1 MKPSTR
7 YIIFTVSFFLTFSC
21 IFEALSDDD
30 HYKKRYRYRGGR
42 QKVDDDRNGHDT
54 NDHLKPVTNQTYK
67 ETCGECHFAY
77 QPELL
82 PSESWLKILNQL
94 DNHFGEGIETDP
106 DTIKNISDYLTTNGA
121 ENSSAERS
129 VKIMRCLGGQ
139 VPIRITDIPYI
150 RKKHHELDPA
160 IFKRKSIGSLSNC
173 IACHTTAE
181 NGIYDDDDVKI
192 PE

>member
-1 MKPSTR
+1 MKASAK
-7 YIIFTVSFFLTFSC
+7 YIVFTVSFFVTFSF

-42 QKVDDDRNGHDT
+42 HKIDDDRKGHDN

-77 QPELL
+77 QPGLL
-82 PSESWLKILNQL
+82 PSASWLKILSQL
-94 DNHFGEGIETDP
+94 NDHFGEEIESDP
-106 DTIKNISDYLTTNGA
+106 ATIKNISDYLTTYGA

-129 VKIMRCLGGQ
+129 LKIMRCLGGQ
-139 VPIRITDIPYI
+139 IPMRITDIPYI
-150 RKKHHELDPA
+150 RKKHHDLDPD
-160 IFKRKSIGSLSNC
+160 IFKRKSIGSFSNC

-181 NGIYDDDDVKI
+181 NGIYDDDDVRF